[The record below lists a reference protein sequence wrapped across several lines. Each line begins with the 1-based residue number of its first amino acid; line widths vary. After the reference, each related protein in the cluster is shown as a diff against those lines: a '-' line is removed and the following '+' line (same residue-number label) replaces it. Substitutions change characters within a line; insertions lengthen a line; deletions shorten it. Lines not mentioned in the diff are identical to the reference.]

1 MLSVLQFS
9 IFLLSSFVED
19 FVFVS
24 FQQKNGVKKRNTLT
38 EFKYLLFRSRIDLF
52 DVKDSPKK
60 FDRWQFDQK
69 ICLKGIWCCS
79 FHGQRNFAMETFLGG
94 GHMTSSSTKTAKKIK
109 FKLCTHISN
118 RLLHKTLP
126 VFFLIMSHSFFIAII
141 WGVLKAYFAWKQL
154 KVDYSKNT
162 WKEENRGHSFVC
174 LLVGYISVKKIIEN
188 FNSAGA
194 GAHKL
199 GKSS

>member
-1 MLSVLQFS
+1 
-9 IFLLSSFVED
+9 
-19 FVFVS
+19 
-24 FQQKNGVKKRNTLT
+24 
-38 EFKYLLFRSRIDLF
+38 
-52 DVKDSPKK
+52 
-60 FDRWQFDQK
+60 
-69 ICLKGIWCCS
+69 
-79 FHGQRNFAMETFLGG
+79 
-94 GHMTSSSTKTAKKIK
+94 
-109 FKLCTHISN
+109 
-118 RLLHKTLP
+118 
-126 VFFLIMSHSFFIAII
+126 MSHLFFTAII
-141 WGVLKAYFAWKQL
+141 QRVLKKYFAWKQL